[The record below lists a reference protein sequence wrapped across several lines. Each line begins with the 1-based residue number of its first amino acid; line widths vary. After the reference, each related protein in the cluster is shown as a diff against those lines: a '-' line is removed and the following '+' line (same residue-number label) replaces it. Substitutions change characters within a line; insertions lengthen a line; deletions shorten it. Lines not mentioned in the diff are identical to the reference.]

1 MIGGAERALFGLLDG
16 WASAF
21 DSFSVMRQR
30 APAPKFDQA

>member
-1 MIGGAERALFGLLDG
+1 LLDG